1 MRIRNKPRAS
11 GEITDASMSD
21 IAFLLLIFFLVT
33 TTFQVQKGISYRLP
47 KKPDE
52 RTEEV
57 VVDET
62 NRLVMTIKQWGPQEF
77 VALVDAAPP
86 EGPIERARAGE
97 DVSIR
102 DAELQEGI
110 RTLAANRMEPLDA
123 THSRLLDNL
132 LAAKS
137 LPSGTYT
144 DLRSAVS
151 AENLTMQVRE
161 GLLRRE
167 MGAQVP
173 MDDDPLVA
181 GDQQVAIGDTLVLA
195 DNVQGVIATAVRES
209 ELVVILKFFDTC
221 SYDGMVQTLDMLR
234 MNGVSRT
241 GITRQQQLGGG
252 A

>member
-1 MRIRNKPRAS
+1 
-11 GEITDASMSD
+11 
-21 IAFLLLIFFLVT
+21 
-33 TTFQVQKGISYRLP
+33 
-47 KKPDE
+47 
-52 RTEEV
+52 
-57 VVDET
+57 
-62 NRLVMTIKQWGPQEF
+62 
-77 VALVDAAPP
+77 
-86 EGPIERARAGE
+86 
-97 DVSIR
+97 
-102 DAELQEGI
+102 
-110 RTLAANRMEPLDA
+110 MEPLDA